1 MTTHESVKA
10 DERTAAVAYK
20 ANTWGYN
27 FITFALLID
36 IAYRSV
42 FLDEAAWDLFAL
54 LGVSGAITTVYM
66 VRHKVLGQVFGWKV
80 AIIVTVVSIVVAAVI
95 ATILARTNVM

>member
-1 MTTHESVKA
+1 MHTHQEVHA

-20 ANTWGYN
+20 ANTWGLN

-36 IAYRSV
+36 IMYRGW

-54 LGVSGAITTVYM
+54 VFVSGVISSVYM
-66 VRHKVLGQVFGWKV
+66 AKHKVLGQVINWKAV
-80 AIIVTVVSIVVAAVI
+80 IIGAVI
-95 ATILARTNVM
+95 AAAIAAASAFLAAT